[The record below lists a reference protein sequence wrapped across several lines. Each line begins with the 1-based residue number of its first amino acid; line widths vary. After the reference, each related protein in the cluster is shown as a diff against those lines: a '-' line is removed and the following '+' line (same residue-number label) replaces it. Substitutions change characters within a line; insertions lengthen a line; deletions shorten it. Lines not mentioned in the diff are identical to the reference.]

1 MSSYIAGHASPP
13 FAAARAGRRSKSPDT
28 AQTPYPHELTDVAA
42 GNHTHAAPKLD
53 DLATPAKI
61 RALRFLAE
69 AKADGIDGLVT
80 VDLLIT
86 PEGYVQE
93 AQVVTESP
101 AGAGFGLAALD
112 VVKTWEF
119 NNDLKRLVLLLVSVP
134 FLP

>member
-1 MSSYIAGHASPP
+1 M
-13 FAAARAGRRSKSPDT
+13 
-28 AQTPYPHELTDVAA
+28 
-42 GNHTHAAPKLD
+42 
-53 DLATPAKI
+53 TPAGEAPAAQVGGLALTG
-61 RALRFLAE
+61 RLQRPEALRVQGAQVSKLRRRRGDEPEAHYPAD
-69 AKADGIDGLVT
+69 AKAQGIDGLVM

-86 PEGYVQE
+86 TEGFVQE

-119 NNDLKRLVLLLVSVP
+119 DNDLKRPVLMTVGVS

>member
-1 MSSYIAGHASPP
+1 MTPVGDPPAASP
-13 FAAARAGRRSKSPDT
+13 
-28 AQTPYPHELTDVAA
+28 AA
-42 GNHTHAAPKLD
+42 G
-53 DLATPAKI
+53 LALTGRLQRPD
-61 RALRFLAE
+61 ALRVQGQQLAGLRRRRGDE
-69 AKADGIDGLVT
+69 PQAHYPADAKAQGVDGLVM

-86 PEGYVQE
+86 PEGFVQE

-119 NNDLKRLVLLLVSVP
+119 DNDLRRLVLLVVSVS

>member
-1 MSSYIAGHASPP
+1 MTPAGASPAP
-13 FAAARAGRRSKSPDT
+13 APPNRLALTGRLQRPD
-28 AQTPYPHELTDVAA
+28 
-42 GNHTHAAPKLD
+42 
-53 DLATPAKI
+53 
-61 RALRFLAE
+61 ALRVQGALVSKLRRRRGDEPEAHYPAG
-69 AKADGIDGLVT
+69 AKANGIDGLVT

-101 AGAGFGLAALD
+101 PDAGFGLAALD

-119 NNDLKRLVLLLVSVP
+119 DNDLRRLVLMLVSVS